1 MLLKGLSDA
10 VGKARAF
17 LWYAIMNAGCNFSQA
32 LWKEPGEKGAAESDK
47 TLCPKSGKSLPRRD
61 ATLPRAM
68 GGPTNKL

>member
-1 MLLKGLSDA
+1 MLSESPSLL
-10 VGKARAF
+10 VVRHHERR
-17 LWYAIMNAGCNFSQA
+17 LQLQQA
-32 LWKEPGEKGAAESDK
+32 LWKEPGEKGAAASDK